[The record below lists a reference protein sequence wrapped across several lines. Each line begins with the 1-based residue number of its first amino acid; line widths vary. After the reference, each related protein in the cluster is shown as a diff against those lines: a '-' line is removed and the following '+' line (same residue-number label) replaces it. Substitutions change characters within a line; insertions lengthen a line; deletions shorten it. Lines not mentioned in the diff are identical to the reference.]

1 MEPVDLPD
9 EKSAEV
15 PVPLKQVVREIE
27 AHASSLGWDQPALL
41 FALVETDE
49 LLAAEPALAAQLG
62 VEPGDGLTPVMQ
74 ELPEDEAL
82 EATLEQIE
90 WPAQVFGCAAVIER
104 LVLPPEVDGQIPDD
118 SAAALEYAA
127 THPDRHEVRMVAAAT
142 RDGATYCALRLR
154 SHDDDFAVIEG
165 ADLVPALLELVK
177 GTLAG

>member
-1 MEPVDLPD
+1 MEPV
-9 EKSAEV
+9 EKPAEV
-15 PVPLKQVVREIE
+15 PVHVPVALKQAVREIE
-27 AHASSLGWDQPALL
+27 AHASSMGWDQPASL
-41 FALVETDE
+41 FALVETTE
-49 LLAAEPALAAQLG
+49 LLSAEPALAAQLG
-62 VEPGDGLTPVMQ
+62 VEPGEGLTPVLQ

-104 LVLPPEVDGQIPDD
+104 LVLPPSADGQVPDD

-154 SHDDDFAVIEG
+154 THDDDFAVIEG
-165 ADLVPALLELVK
+165 VDLVPALLELVK